1 MSRSRSEEKLLLE
14 HVKEKL
20 QSGKVVFGRSQVFK
34 LLQDPTKMEAVIVAT
49 SFGTSDERA
58 CARFKK
64 ERFVNNFRSC
74 WRFVFFLCYHSIN
87 VKGFC
92 FTAWRSSIFKRRR
105 NIPQRKLFNIYIWF
119 WCFNSIKSVFIL
131 KLILTLILKLI
142 IKLILK
148 LFLF

>member
-1 MSRSRSEEKLLLE
+1 MADKCFVLKMSRSRSEEKLLLE
-14 HVKEKL
+14 HVKAKL

-74 WRFVFFLCYHSIN
+74 
-87 VKGFC
+87 
-92 FTAWRSSIFKRRR
+92 
-105 NIPQRKLFNIYIWF
+105 
-119 WCFNSIKSVFIL
+119 
-131 KLILTLILKLI
+131 
-142 IKLILK
+142 
-148 LFLF
+148 